1 MSQNCGTEAARGL
14 MSTYDNKDLVSIRV
28 FMTPELRKQLKVKA
42 AQCDRSMNDL
52 ITAYVWQLC
61 NGEAEVYPPAPRDEN
76 QLSES

>member
-1 MSQNCGTEAARGL
+1 

-28 FMTPELRKQLKVKA
+28 IMTPELRKQLKVRA

-61 NGEAEVYPPAPRDEN
+61 NGDAPTYPPAPRDDDHHHD
-76 QLSES
+76 